1 MAGRGPRMV
10 SGLEIARIAT
20 GAFTHGGGMYFAST
34 ATSAVKTG
42 FKVRDT
48 IVDTVLG
55 VWEDFV
61 AQIPFII
68 GGLILILL
76 TWFASFLVSRYGKR
90 VMSRWAL
97 RASMR
102 ELLVRL
108 INIGVWVLG
117 LLLSAMVAFPGMTPA
132 KALGALGV
140 ASIAVGF
147 AFKDIFENF
156 FAGILLLW
164 SFPFEPG
171 DFIECQ
177 GLMGKVEEVTI
188 RNTVIRKVS
197 GELVVTPN
205 SILFKN
211 PVHVLTNRSRRRVTI
226 TSGIAYGENI
236 GEAVKVIEEA
246 VRGCGTVDG
255 SRDVEVLPREFG
267 SSSIDIEVAWWTGSR
282 PIDIRRSRA
291 EVVEAVKSSLDG
303 AGIEIPF
310 PYRTLTFKGPVE
322 TRPAAGSGSGE
333 EAASSGPS
341 QEDP

>member
-1 MAGRGPRMV
+1 MGP
-10 SGLEIARIAT
+10 
-20 GAFTHGGGMYFAST
+20 FTHCTLPHFAST
-34 ATSAVKTG
+34 STGVVDTG
-42 FKVRDT
+42 FKISDT
-48 IVDTVLG
+48 IYATVIG
-55 VWEDFV
+55 VWEEFV

-68 GGLILILL
+68 GGLIIILL
-76 TWFASFLVSRYGKR
+76 TWLAAFAISRYGKR
-90 VMSRWAL
+90 AMKRWTL
-97 RASMR
+97 RPSMR

-108 INIGVWVLG
+108 ISIGVWVFG
-117 LLLSAMVAFPGMTPA
+117 LLLAAMVMFPGMTPS

-140 ASIAVGF
+140 ASIAIGF

-197 GELVVTPN
+197 GELVVIPN

-211 PVHVLTNRSRRRVTI
+211 PVHVLTNHDRRRVTI
-226 TSGIAYGENI
+226 MSGVAYGEDV
-236 GEAVKVIEEA
+236 GKAVQVMEDA
-246 VRGCGTVDG
+246 VSGCDSVDR
-255 SRDVEVLPREFG
+255 SRDIEVFPKEFG

-291 EVVEAVKSSLDG
+291 EVVRAIKGALDT

-322 TRPAAGSGSGE
+322 TRDLSRPGGPGERSGS
-333 EAASSGPS
+333 S
-341 QEDP
+341 QDDS